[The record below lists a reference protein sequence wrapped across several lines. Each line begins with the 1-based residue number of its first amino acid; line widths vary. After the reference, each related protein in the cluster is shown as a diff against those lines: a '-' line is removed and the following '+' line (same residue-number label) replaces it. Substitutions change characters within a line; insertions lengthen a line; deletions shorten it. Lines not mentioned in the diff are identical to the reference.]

1 VSWILCCSIQG
12 LSLPFVEMGMQ
23 AVHIMNDVSIT
34 LWQFQPV
41 PSFGGSKFDKLGNKA
56 EKIEVN
62 AGVGHCYQCYQFVNS
77 ALLAPRSLAAHR
89 F

>member
-1 VSWILCCSIQG
+1 MAISAS
-12 LSLPFVEMGMQ
+12 PE
-23 AVHIMNDVSIT
+23 
-34 LWQFQPV
+34 
-41 PSFGGSKFDKLGNKA
+41 FGGSKFDKLGNKA

-77 ALLAPRSLAAHR
+77 ALLAPLSLAAHR